1 MKDLFVLL
9 AVLLQLTFSIY
20 TPKLA
25 LELAYMSAVTYN
37 PLSQISSWTCPECK
51 KYPVTEVTQL
61 LCRSKP
67 S

>member
-1 MKDLFVLL
+1 MGYLFVVL
-9 AVLLQLTFSIY
+9 AVLLQLTFTAYS
-20 TPKLA
+20 PKLA